1 MLKDNI
7 STLLL
12 SLPGKPIRIEQ
23 RKFSQSHV
31 SIIARSSSHSGTK
44 SSFRIETE
52 GLGYFDVN
60 DSVGTMS
67 YEYPSFLGVRV
78 QVNITNRVPWNI
90 HEPDSDGPM
99 GPILSRFP
107 LPTKY
112 YVHSFASRAE
122 YAVSDSKSGEII
134 KKGMAFAH
142 MEKNWG
148 NVFPIAWM
156 WSQAIGMING
166 SLIELVATSCMVSH
180 LVPKVSVIALRAPNI
195 HWDFRLLN
203 EHSFKYNRYSLTKD
217 IGTWD
222 FAIESK
228 KDGRLLALNFS
239 SPSSSF
245 SERLLTPTHNGFS
258 NDTGIGAKES
268 YVAHV
273 DILAVDTS
281 RDNNKQLLKARIYQ
295 AALEFGGE
303 YAT

>member
-1 MLKDNI
+1 M
-7 STLLL
+7 TA
-12 SLPGKPIRIEQ
+12 SLHSCYHYPAKPMRIEQ

-148 NVFPIAWM
+148 NV
-156 WSQAIGMING
+156 
-166 SLIELVATSCMVSH
+166 
-180 LVPKVSVIALRAPNI
+180 
-195 HWDFRLLN
+195 RLN
-203 EHSFKYNRYSLTKD
+203 THHAND
-217 IGTWD
+217 I
-222 FAIESK
+222 
-228 KDGRLLALNFS
+228 
-239 SPSSSF
+239 
-245 SERLLTPTHNGFS
+245 
-258 NDTGIGAKES
+258 
-268 YVAHV
+268 
-273 DILAVDTS
+273 
-281 RDNNKQLLKARIYQ
+281 
-295 AALEFGGE
+295 
-303 YAT
+303 

>member
-1 MLKDNI
+1 
-7 STLLL
+7 
-12 SLPGKPIRIEQ
+12 
-23 RKFSQSHV
+23 
-31 SIIARSSSHSGTK
+31 
-44 SSFRIETE
+44 
-52 GLGYFDVN
+52 
-60 DSVGTMS
+60 
-67 YEYPSFLGVRV
+67 
-78 QVNITNRVPWNI
+78 
-90 HEPDSDGPM
+90 
-99 GPILSRFP
+99 
-107 LPTKY
+107 
-112 YVHSFASRAE
+112 
-122 YAVSDSKSGEII
+122 
-134 KKGMAFAH
+134 
-142 MEKNWG
+142 
-148 NVFPIAWM
+148 
-156 WSQAIGMING
+156 
-166 SLIELVATSCMVSH
+166 MVSH

-268 YVAHV
+268 YIAHV